1 MRKNGLKLLDMKTWN
16 AETRHRNDWRKK
28 RREEDREEKSCKMLL
43 HLHTTELVL
52 FASTSWPKTRST
64 HPAFQRVP
72 GVDADKSHP
81 SNKINTYQIAEARN
95 YTTHFS
101 IFLERVI

>member
-1 MRKNGLKLLDMKTWN
+1 MTGGRKERRGTEN
-16 AETRHRNDWRKK
+16 HRKK
-28 RREEDREEKSCKMLL
+28 KRKKNLAKYYCMCTLRELA
-43 HLHTTELVL
+43 L

-64 HPAFQRVP
+64 NPAPQRVHD
-72 GVDADKSHP
+72 VDADKLHP
-81 SNKINTYQIAEARN
+81 SNKINTYQIAEARI